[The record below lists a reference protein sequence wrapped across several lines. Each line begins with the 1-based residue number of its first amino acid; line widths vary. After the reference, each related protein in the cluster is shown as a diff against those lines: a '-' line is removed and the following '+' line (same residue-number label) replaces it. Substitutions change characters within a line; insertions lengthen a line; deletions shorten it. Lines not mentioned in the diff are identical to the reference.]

1 MSYSFNCQLC
11 KWDGLECYEY
21 DLERTDFLQRLTTG
35 ITKALKHES
44 PVELDLSEHVSGCN
58 MISLGRCLNTKK
70 KVLYDSFASKIMDKK
85 KQNTANSI
93 LLTQYWMRQFL
104 SDREVLVKFQSCD
117 RKIVPLKNRCNENN
131 GRTTYRLDVFILN
144 IKILVPRQH
153 FVNSQ

>member
-1 MSYSFNCQLC
+1 MKRS
-11 KWDGLECYEY
+11 WDGLVCYEY

-35 ITKALKHES
+35 ITKALKQKS

-93 LLTQYWMRQFL
+93 LVTQYWMRQFPT
-104 SDREVLVKFQSCD
+104 SREVLVKFQSCD
-117 RKIVPLKNRCNENN
+117 RTIMDLKKRCAENN
-131 GRTTYRLDVFILN
+131 GRTNYRSDLFI
-144 IKILVPRQH
+144 
-153 FVNSQ
+153 